1 LLGSPAED
9 ETNREQLGK
18 LEILR
23 YASRGV
29 YSLRR
34 NFEQSQKLL
43 SYYIGAMDCEVVLK
57 PQEK

>member
-1 LLGSPAED
+1 MLGSPAED

-43 SYYIGAMDCEVVLK
+43 SYYIGAMDFEVVLK